1 MKFKDEE
8 NSVNL
13 QEEVFKVDD
22 KDFDSGWLW
31 WFWLFFIDDPSEV
44 KKPRQVAVLWST
56 KDDRSINCNGRRFEL
71 HREEDGN
78 QEGVVACWYFDGD
91 EMHHNFLLEKSDL
104 NIGSDCL
111 KMEGETYTDFRI
123 SDRTCEV
130 TIGEEFEFKARPKE
144 GYDFAINSRS
154 TGDYPFGMSYSML
167 RSSRLDLESEIRG
180 EVTEGSAYFQ
190 RVLVDAPAPSW
201 YWGIFHFENGGF
213 IDYYKP
219 HIFGK
224 SLKEEIAFY
233 DGEETHEFE
242 EVSVEREERG
252 ELPLFHITAETKDGN
267 KEISFTVKPYSKAS
281 WKFQKKVAKIIPN
294 KLTYREYPARISELE
309 LIDKKE
315 DRKITLDDLG
325 SSVGNAEYTTGFLL

>member
-31 WFWLFFIDDPSEV
+31 WFWLFFLDDASEV
-44 KKPRQVAVLWST
+44 EKPRQVAILWSK
-56 KDDRSINCNGRRFEL
+56 KDEKSVTCNGRKFEF
-71 HREEDGN
+71 EAEQGS
-78 QEGVVACWYFDGD
+78 EGVVASWYFDGE
-91 EMHHNFLLEKSDL
+91 EMHHNFLLEKCDMEINPTSLKAEDGTSTSFHIEG
-104 NIGSDCL
+104 NSCKVKIGD
-111 KMEGETYTDFRI
+111 DFHFTAEPR
-123 SDRTCEV
+123 
-130 TIGEEFEFKARPKE
+130 E

-154 TGDYPFGMSYSML
+154 SGEYLLGMNYSML
-167 RSSRLDLESEIRG
+167 RSNRLDLESEIRG